1 LGQQANTW
9 LEGIMALMFG
19 VCAAI
24 GALLGLRFKVTVLAP
39 SIVMVAFSSAVIDA
53 ALGANSWAIVGTIV
67 VSVIALQLGYL
78 IGVIAYPKSVQ
89 YHAA

>member
-1 LGQQANTW
+1 
-9 LEGIMALMFG
+9 MALMFG

-24 GALLGLRFKVTVLAP
+24 GALLGLRFKVTVLVP
-39 SIVMVAFSSAVIDA
+39 SIVMVTFSSAVIEA
-53 ALGANSWAIVGTIV
+53 APGANSWAIVGTMV

-78 IGVIAYPKSVQ
+78 IGVIADPTSVQ